1 MGYGEFSDF
10 YFSRQPKYGHSKNVL
25 KYPPIGAILRGVL
38 QQPPEGGW
46 DQTKYGHGHTPW
58 VLDQPWYQNRV
69 TRFGH
74 FPLGFEGLA
83 NEHLKKT
90 CETDQMNYSANGM
103 YNPCHY
109 FCWHSGLTRHFR
121 HHVWNQVVSN
131 MTITRS
137 TLPRSYSYSVSRI
150 FQHVLKPLRSRSS
163 VPVLFWDSL
172 SA

>member
-1 MGYGEFSDF
+1 MTRNMGYGEFSDF

-74 FPLGFEGLA
+74 FSLGFEGLA
-83 NEHLKKT
+83 NEHLSLCRQKFFYIK
-90 CETDQMNYSANGM
+90 
-103 YNPCHY
+103 
-109 FCWHSGLTRHFR
+109 
-121 HHVWNQVVSN
+121 
-131 MTITRS
+131 RS
-137 TLPRSYSYSVSRI
+137 TFSI
-150 FQHVLKPLRSRSS
+150 
-163 VPVLFWDSL
+163 SL
-172 SA
+172 

>member
-1 MGYGEFSDF
+1 MTRNMGYGEFSDF

-83 NEHLKKT
+83 NEHLRFGGKKVKKKLAP
-90 CETDQMNYSANGM
+90 D
-103 YNPCHY
+103 
-109 FCWHSGLTRHFR
+109 FR
-121 HHVWNQVVSN
+121 PHILPNKTLEKIRK
-131 MTITRS
+131 TI
-137 TLPRSYSYSVSRI
+137 
-150 FQHVLKPLRSRSS
+150 
-163 VPVLFWDSL
+163 PV
-172 SA
+172 

>member
-25 KYPPIGAILRGVL
+25 KYPPFGAILRGVL

-83 NEHLKKT
+83 NEHL
-90 CETDQMNYSANGM
+90 SAIFASRF
-103 YNPCHY
+103 YI
-109 FCWHSGLTRHFR
+109 FILF
-121 HHVWNQVVSN
+121 SN
-131 MTITRS
+131 S
-137 TLPRSYSYSVSRI
+137 PFS
-150 FQHVLKPLRSRSS
+150 
-163 VPVLFWDSL
+163 
-172 SA
+172 

>member
-1 MGYGEFSDF
+1 MTRNMGYGEFSDF

-74 FPLGFEGLA
+74 FSLGFEGLA
-83 NEHLKKT
+83 NEHLRNLKLKSHEEYLSVEQLLFSKRLDFQAKT
-90 CETDQMNYSANGM
+90 QS
-103 YNPCHY
+103 
-109 FCWHSGLTRHFR
+109 
-121 HHVWNQVVSN
+121 
-131 MTITRS
+131 
-137 TLPRSYSYSVSRI
+137 
-150 FQHVLKPLRSRSS
+150 
-163 VPVLFWDSL
+163 
-172 SA
+172 

>member
-1 MGYGEFSDF
+1 MTRNMGYGEFSDF
-10 YFSRQPKYGHSKNVL
+10 YFSRQPKYGHSKNAL

-83 NEHLKKT
+83 NEHLSRLPDGQESKVDYCAFFYRIKV
-90 CETDQMNYSANGM
+90 
-103 YNPCHY
+103 
-109 FCWHSGLTRHFR
+109 R
-121 HHVWNQVVSN
+121 QV
-131 MTITRS
+131 TI
-137 TLPRSYSYSVSRI
+137 
-150 FQHVLKPLRSRSS
+150 
-163 VPVLFWDSL
+163 
-172 SA
+172 

>member
-1 MGYGEFSDF
+1 MTRNMGYGEFSDF

-83 NEHLKKT
+83 NEHLRQHRQHHQLVH
-90 CETDQMNYSANGM
+90 DQCINAI
-103 YNPCHY
+103 H
-109 FCWHSGLTRHFR
+109 
-121 HHVWNQVVSN
+121 
-131 MTITRS
+131 
-137 TLPRSYSYSVSRI
+137 
-150 FQHVLKPLRSRSS
+150 K
-163 VPVLFWDSL
+163 
-172 SA
+172 

>member
-1 MGYGEFSDF
+1 MTRNMGYGEFSDF

-83 NEHLKKT
+83 NEHL
-90 CETDQMNYSANGM
+90 N
-103 YNPCHY
+103 
-109 FCWHSGLTRHFR
+109 
-121 HHVWNQVVSN
+121 VS
-131 MTITRS
+131 IIQS
-137 TLPRSYSYSVSRI
+137 SK
-150 FQHVLKPLRSRSS
+150 VLKENNVSS
-163 VPVLFWDSL
+163 IIKKVFF
-172 SA
+172 

>member
-1 MGYGEFSDF
+1 MTRNMGYGEFSDF
-10 YFSRQPKYGHSKNVL
+10 YFSRQPKYGHSKNAL

-83 NEHLKKT
+83 NEHLKRKIPKG
-90 CETDQMNYSANGM
+90 QKLQK
-103 YNPCHY
+103 
-109 FCWHSGLTRHFR
+109 F
-121 HHVWNQVVSN
+121 V
-131 MTITRS
+131 
-137 TLPRSYSYSVSRI
+137 I
-150 FQHVLKPLRSRSS
+150 FL
-163 VPVLFWDSL
+163 
-172 SA
+172 

>member
-1 MGYGEFSDF
+1 MTRNMGYVEFSDF

-83 NEHLKKT
+83 NEHLKKSPKLIPVHQM
-90 CETDQMNYSANGM
+90 TDVNHLKSKGKQKLS
-103 YNPCHY
+103 
-109 FCWHSGLTRHFR
+109 WLIFR
-121 HHVWNQVVSN
+121 
-131 MTITRS
+131 I
-137 TLPRSYSYSVSRI
+137 SVN
-150 FQHVLKPLRSRSS
+150 S
-163 VPVLFWDSL
+163 V
-172 SA
+172 

>member
-1 MGYGEFSDF
+1 MTRNMGYGEFSDF

-74 FPLGFEGLA
+74 FSLGFEGLA
-83 NEHLKKT
+83 NEHLKGFFVAWKVPWELRCT
-90 CETDQMNYSANGM
+90 TVQ
-103 YNPCHY
+103 
-109 FCWHSGLTRHFR
+109 
-121 HHVWNQVVSN
+121 
-131 MTITRS
+131 S
-137 TLPRSYSYSVSRI
+137 TL
-150 FQHVLKPLRSRSS
+150 
-163 VPVLFWDSL
+163 LFNYKKHF
-172 SA
+172 